1 PLEASGLDV
10 FFVEDLSPYRTR
22 KVRILN
28 GAHTVMVPLAYLKGY
43 RTVKEAVE
51 APEIKDFLKQVIV
64 EDIIPTLDLSREELE
79 KVAGDVIERFRNP
92 FIKHQLKDIALNSIS
107 KFQVRVLPSLLAYHN
122 GKKMLPENLVL
133 ALAALIVF
141 YRGNYGHEVLPV
153 RDTPTVIKFFQEVW
167 SNEDVLA
174 IAEKVLG
181 NTDLWQTNLNDIDK
195 LPELLAEKISLLLG
209 DQEK

>member
-1 PLEASGLDV
+1 ALFFSSRRRHTRFSRDWSSDV
-10 FFVEDLSPYRTR
+10 CSSDL
-22 KVRILN
+22 
-28 GAHTVMVPLAYLKGY
+28 
-43 RTVKEAVE
+43 
-51 APEIKDFLKQVIV
+51 
-64 EDIIPTLDLSREELE
+64 
-79 KVAGDVIERFRNP
+79 
-92 FIKHQLKDIALNSIS
+92 LKDIALNSIS